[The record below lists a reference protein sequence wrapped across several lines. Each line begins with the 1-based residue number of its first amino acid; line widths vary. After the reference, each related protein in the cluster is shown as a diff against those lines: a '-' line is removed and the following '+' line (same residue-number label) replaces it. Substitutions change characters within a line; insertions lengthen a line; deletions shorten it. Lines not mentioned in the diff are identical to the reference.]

1 MKKYLSLFIVFS
13 FIISTGMAFAEET
26 MPMPGNGLP
35 KGVRPGAKPREE
47 VKERVE
53 TRRENISEK
62 KEEVKER
69 LETRRENMDER
80 KEELKD
86 RVEAKKAEMENMSE
100 EEKQAM
106 KAKAEAARK
115 VLQEKREA
123 LKEKAEKMREVA
135 KTKME
140 ALKAKAKDAASL
152 RRYEGREN
160 ALHRFDNQVE
170 KVTTLRDRLQTK
182 ITEVEARGVDA
193 TVAKTHIANADIK
206 FEEAKT
212 KIAEMNTV
220 LASSTGELTT
230 ENKTKIQTLAKDAGT
245 LLKDAYN
252 ELNLGVKALKEAV
265 LANTSSTST
274 STN

>member
-1 MKKYLSLFIVFS
+1 MKKYLILFVMFS
-13 FIISTGMAFAEET
+13 FITSTSMAFAEDT
-26 MPMPGNGLP
+26 IPMPGNGLP

-47 VKERVE
+47 VKER
-53 TRRENISEK
+53 I
-62 KEEVKER
+62 
-69 LETRRENMDER
+69 ETRRENMDER

-86 RVEAKKAEMENMSE
+86 RVEAKKSEMENMSE

-115 VLQEKREA
+115 ILQEKKEV
-123 LKEKAEKMREVA
+123 LKEKADKMREAA

-170 KVTTLRDRLQTK
+170 KVTSLRNRLQTK
-182 ITEVEARGVDA
+182 ITEVEAKGVD
-193 TVAKTHIANADIK
+193 TTTAKTHVANADIK

-230 ENKTKIQTLAKDAGT
+230 ENKTKLQTLAKEVGA

-265 LANTSSTST
+265 LASTSSTST